1 MHPQF
6 GLAFYKDLFSRLKSL
21 YPGLRLH
28 ALGPPE
34 IVHIA
39 HKEHITFKEVL
50 QELTASGLTSL
61 PGAGAEILSDR
72 VRAILSPVKCTAGEW
87 IDVMRAAHEL
97 DLTTSATMM
106 FGHIETLEERLEHMV
121 KLRELQAERPKG
133 HKGFLNF
140 VPWPFQDE
148 GTVLKEKMG
157 IRNTVTPEEYIRLIA
172 ISRIMLPNILHLQ
185 ASWLTVGKATAQLC
199 LHAGADDFGSIM
211 IEENVVSVAGARFR
225 FDANGIQQAIRE
237 AGFEPVQRDQD
248 FNPQTP

>member
-1 MHPQF
+1 
-6 GLAFYKDLFSRLKSL
+6 
-21 YPGLRLH
+21 
-28 ALGPPE
+28 
-34 IVHIA
+34 
-39 HKEHITFKEVL
+39 
-50 QELTASGLTSL
+50 
-61 PGAGAEILSDR
+61 
-72 VRAILSPVKCTAGEW
+72 
-87 IDVMRAAHEL
+87 
-97 DLTTSATMM
+97 
-106 FGHIETLEERLEHMV
+106 V